1 MTRSWQLQE
10 AKSKFSEVID
20 EALSEGPQVITR
32 RGIETVVILSFSD
45 YRQLLLG
52 RQKLSEF
59 FQASPLVDLELDL
72 QRDNSP
78 LRSDIDCEVPA

>member
-1 MTRSWQLQE
+1 MSRSWQLQE

-20 EALSEGPQVITR
+20 EALNEGPQVITR
-32 RGIETVVILSFSD
+32 RGVETAVVLSFSD

-52 RQKLSEF
+52 RKKLSKF
-59 FQASPLVDLELDL
+59 FQESPLADLEIDL

-78 LRSDIDCEVPA
+78 IRNSIEL

>member
-1 MTRSWQLQE
+1 MSRSWQLQE
-10 AKSKFSEVID
+10 AISKFSEVID

-32 RGIETVVILSFSD
+32 RGVETAVVLSFSD

-52 RQKLSEF
+52 RKKLSKF
-59 FQASPLVDLELDL
+59 FHESPLAELDIDL

-78 LRSDIDCEVPA
+78 IRNNIEL